1 MGHNLNTL
9 SRYCVH
15 PPRPASNNDLP
26 PWPGPTRGPQSL
38 APGVGVGVGVGW
50 VGKRRVP
57 TGPERPPARYRRL
70 ERKPTRPAAGLP
82 GPPWP
87 SKPPFFPH
95 SRLEPSPG
103 SPEIQENTTLNAP
116 TRRKAHMLQ
125 TNFRSSRGASGADPI
140 GQTTCHSQGASIS
153 LARL

>member
-1 MGHNLNTL
+1 MGHNLNTF

-15 PPRPASNNDLP
+15 PPHPASNNDLP

-38 APGVGVGVGVGW
+38 APAVGVGVGGGEAEGPHW
-50 VGKRRVP
+50 AGK
-57 TGPERPPARYRRL
+57 TPASYHSL
-70 ERKPTRPAAGLP
+70 EQKPTRPAAGLP

-103 SPEIQENTTLNAP
+103 SLETQENTTLNAP